1 MGLVGISLGSNLGD
15 RLGNLRTAV
24 ARLQE
29 VQSSGHLLLSSV
41 YETDPVGCPPG
52 SGSFYNAV
60 IEIETELS
68 PHDLLRTTKAI
79 EKALGRPSAREINAP
94 RTVDL
99 DLLYYGEMVLSDG
112 DLVLPHPRM
121 GERAF
126 VLMPLAEIRPD
137 LVPDQWKSEPFP
149 QGIRRLSEDTL

>member
-1 MGLVGISLGSNLGD
+1 MEFVGISLGSNLGD

-24 ARLQE
+24 TCLQE
-29 VQSSGHLLLSSV
+29 VQGSDHLLLSSV

-60 IEIETELS
+60 IEIETELA
-68 PHDLLRTTKAI
+68 PHDLLRKTKAI
-79 EKALGRPSAREINAP
+79 EKALGRPTAREVNAP

-99 DLLYYGEMVLSDG
+99 DLLYYGEIVLSER
-112 DLVLPHPRM
+112 DLILPHPRM
-121 GERAF
+121 WERDF

-137 LVPDQWKSEPFP
+137 LVPNNWKSEPFP
-149 QGIRRLSEDTL
+149 LGIRRLSEDML